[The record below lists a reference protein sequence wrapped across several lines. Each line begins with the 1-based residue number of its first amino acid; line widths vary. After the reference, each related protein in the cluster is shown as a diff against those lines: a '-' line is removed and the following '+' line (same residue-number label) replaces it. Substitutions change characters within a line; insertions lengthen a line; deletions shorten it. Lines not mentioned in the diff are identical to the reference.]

1 MKRVSMSTLV
11 GAIACTA
18 LAGTAANAQTST
30 LYVTDGDSSRMAIVQ
45 GGVATIV
52 STHNKGYPIVVNS
65 SVWIGDYN
73 GTQPNTIEYDLA
85 GTATGNFGAYSPV
98 FAVDAGTDG
107 TRSFELGNA
116 FSSSATV
123 YSLNSDLSGTP
134 TAMFN
139 VSGNQLVGITYD
151 SASGN
156 LWISDGTTIFEYT
169 TGGALVS
176 SFAHNSDRGC
186 LAYEAATDTLWY
198 VPNGINDILQF
209 SKSGTLLQTVNV
221 PGLASNNWGAEFAF
235 GGTPTFTLS
244 TSGSC
249 PGQVTVTWQNA
260 MPNTNLALVFAKN
273 TGSFAIP
280 TGPCQGTILGLGT
293 QGIRLVNTFPSG
305 PNGSGSRSANAGT
318 SSCRAYLQMVEV
330 PGCNLTNVAQI
341 P

>member
-1 MKRVSMSTLV
+1 MQKKNMSVIAGAIVGATLV
-11 GAIACTA
+11 
-18 LAGTAANAQTST
+18 GTAANAQTST
-30 LYVTDGDSSRMAIVQ
+30 LYVTDGDSSRLAIVQ
-45 GGVATIV
+45 GGSATIV
-52 STHNKGYPIVVNS
+52 TSHNKGYPIAVTG

-85 GTATGNFGAYSPV
+85 GTATGNFSPYSHV
-98 FAVDAGTDG
+98 FAVDATTDG
-107 TRSFELGNA
+107 TVGYELGNA

-123 YSLNSDLSGTP
+123 YSLSADLSGTP

-139 VSGNQLVGITYD
+139 VSGSQLVGITYD

-156 LWISDGTTIFEYT
+156 LWISDGRTIFEYT
-169 TGGALVS
+169 TGGALLG
-176 SFAHNSDRGC
+176 SFPHNNNRGC

-198 VPNGINDILQF
+198 VPNGSNDILQF
-209 SKSGTLLQTVNV
+209 SKAGTLLQTVNV

-244 TSGSC
+244 LSGSC
-249 PGQVTVTWQNA
+249 PGPIQVTWNNA
-260 MPNTNLALVFAKN
+260 TPNSNLALVFAKN
-273 TGSFAIP
+273 TGNFVIP
-280 TGPCQGTILGLGT
+280 SGPCQGTPLGLGN

-305 PNGSGSRSANAGT
+305 PNGNGSRTGNAGT
-318 SSCRAYLQMVEV
+318 ASCRGYLQMVEV

>member
-1 MKRVSMSTLV
+1 MKRVNMSALA
-11 GAIACTA
+11 GAIVCAA

-45 GGVATIV
+45 GGSATIV
-52 STHNKGYPIVVNS
+52 RTHNKGYPIVVNS

-85 GTATGNFGAYSPV
+85 GTATGNFGPYSPV

-107 TRSFELGNA
+107 TRAFELGNA
-116 FSSSATV
+116 FNTNSTV
-123 YSLNSDLSGTP
+123 YSLNADLSGSP

-139 VSGNQLVGITYD
+139 VSGSDIVGITYD

-156 LWISDGTTIFEYT
+156 IWVSDGNKLYQYT
-169 TGGALVS
+169 TGGSLVS
-176 SFAHNSDRGC
+176 SFAHSSGRGC
-186 LAYEAATDTLWY
+186 IAYEAATDTLWY
-198 VPNGINDILQF
+198 VTNGSNNITQY
-209 SKSGTLLQTVNV
+209 SKTGSLLQTISV
-221 PGLASNNWGAEFAF
+221 PNLASNNWGAEFAF

-249 PGQVTVTWQNA
+249 PGQVTITWRNA

-280 TGPCQGTILGLGT
+280 SGPCQGTILGLGT

-305 PNGSGSRSANAGT
+305 PNGTGSRSANAGT